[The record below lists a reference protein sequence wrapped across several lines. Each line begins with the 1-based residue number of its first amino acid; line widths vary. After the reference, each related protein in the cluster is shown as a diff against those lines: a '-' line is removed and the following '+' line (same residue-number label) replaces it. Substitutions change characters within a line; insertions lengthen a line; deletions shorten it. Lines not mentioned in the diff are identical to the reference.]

1 MIHAETLD
9 LVERNQHSCQ
19 EKLVLLLKRQGETVD
34 DRAQDFQQ
42 LCNTIKPLGFVG
54 ELEEDVVDR
63 PSDV

>member
-54 ELEEDVVDR
+54 ELEEDVVD
-63 PSDV
+63 